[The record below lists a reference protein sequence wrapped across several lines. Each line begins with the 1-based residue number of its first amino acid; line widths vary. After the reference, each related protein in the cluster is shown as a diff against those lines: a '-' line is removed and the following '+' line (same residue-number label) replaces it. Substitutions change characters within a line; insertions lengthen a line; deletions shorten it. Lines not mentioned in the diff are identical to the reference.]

1 MPVFRSHGALR
12 HNDCTVTL
20 RDKPQWW
27 MEVLGEQDWCR
38 EMALERAIKQTVK
51 GESMSD
57 TFHEVPGPKKPG
69 REEPGADPGTPSP
82 KK

>member
-38 EMALERAIKQTVK
+38 EMALERALKQTVK

-57 TFHEVPGPKKPG
+57 HEVVKVG
-69 REEPGADPGTPSP
+69 REEPGADPRTPSP